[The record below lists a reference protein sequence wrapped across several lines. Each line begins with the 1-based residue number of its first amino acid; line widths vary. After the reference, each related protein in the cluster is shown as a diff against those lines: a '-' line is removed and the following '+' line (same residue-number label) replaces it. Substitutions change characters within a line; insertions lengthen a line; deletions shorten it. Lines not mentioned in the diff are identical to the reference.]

1 MIEQRPAG
9 DTNNINNCYLKLFR
23 HYVSLYL
30 SLLLHLELWVRLHIN
45 LDIPLL
51 QRLNQIHDGSS
62 RTVIAVSRGNAT
74 NVLQLP
80 RRRWFETKMAA
91 RVKQQEWKLLIY
103 VAAKAVLLMA
113 RSRGSEDAAQG
124 NLRGASASACC
135 LSNFYSPVGL
145 LDTSLATAA
154 VI

>member
-1 MIEQRPAG
+1 
-9 DTNNINNCYLKLFR
+9 
-23 HYVSLYL
+23 
-30 SLLLHLELWVRLHIN
+30 
-45 LDIPLL
+45 
-51 QRLNQIHDGSS
+51 
-62 RTVIAVSRGNAT
+62 
-74 NVLQLP
+74 
-80 RRRWFETKMAA
+80 MAA

-113 RSRGSEDAAQG
+113 RSRGSEDAAQR